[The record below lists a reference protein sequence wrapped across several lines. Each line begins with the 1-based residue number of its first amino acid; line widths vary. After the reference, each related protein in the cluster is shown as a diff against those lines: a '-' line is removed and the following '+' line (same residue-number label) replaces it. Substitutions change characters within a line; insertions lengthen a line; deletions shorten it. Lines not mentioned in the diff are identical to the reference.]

1 MAIGKCGCQ
10 LDPAMFAITFAGIP
24 VCSAGAALGFDED
37 AALRALSETEVDI
50 DVDLHLGEGSATV
63 WTCDLTY
70 DYVRING
77 EYRS

>member
-1 MAIGKCGCQ
+1 MMLC
-10 LDPAMFAITFAGIP
+10 MTFDMHF
-24 VCSAGAALGFDED
+24 VVSMLLMLCFTAALE
-37 AALRALSETEVDI
+37 ALSATDVSI
-50 DVDLHLGEGSATV
+50 DVDLHLGQAAATV